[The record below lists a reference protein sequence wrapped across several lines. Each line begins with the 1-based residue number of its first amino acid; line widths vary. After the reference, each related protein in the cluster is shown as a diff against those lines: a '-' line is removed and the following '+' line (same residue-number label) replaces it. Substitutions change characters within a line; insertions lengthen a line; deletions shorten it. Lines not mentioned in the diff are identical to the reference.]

1 MITYLVLPTVA
12 QVQFKGL
19 NCMTLA
25 SGKMYLRVDTAVE
38 CSLTSPEYQLLLV
51 FTLPFML
58 LYQSIPLGWAY
69 LLSKHRAELNP
80 PIEDQV
86 RAFERRAK
94 DRR

>member
-19 NCMTLA
+19 NCLTLA
-25 SGKMYLRVDTAVE
+25 SGKMYLRVDTTVE
-38 CSLTSPEYQLLLV
+38 CSSTSPEYQLLLAL
-51 FTLPFML
+51 TLPFML

-69 LLSKHRAELNP
+69 FLSKHRAELNP
-80 PIEDQV
+80 PVEDQV
-86 RAFERRAK
+86 AAFERRAK